1 MPPRPVPAATAA
13 LRALRFLA
21 GQPGPAPAAR
31 IAAALDL
38 PRSST
43 YHLLRAMT
51 AEGFVTHYDD
61 DRRWGIGIAAYE
73 VGIGYAVQEPIARL
87 ARIPM
92 ARLVDTVGH
101 PAHLVTLHGREV
113 VYVLEER
120 APGRPPL
127 VTDVGVRLPASLTAS
142 GRAILATLPPAQVRA
157 LFPGR
162 AAFVDRTGTGPR
174 TPTALRDLLVDTRNR
189 GYATE
194 DDEITPGFASVAA
207 AVDAPTSPVRAS
219 VAVTYPAGP
228 DRAEVD
234 AIVAAVTDTAR
245 EISRRLRS

>member
-1 MPPRPVPAATAA
+1 
-13 LRALRFLA
+13 
-21 GQPGPAPAAR
+21 
-31 IAAALDL
+31 
-38 PRSST
+38 
-43 YHLLRAMT
+43 
-51 AEGFVTHYDD
+51 
-61 DRRWGIGIAAYE
+61 
-73 VGIGYAVQEPIARL
+73 
-87 ARIPM
+87 
-92 ARLVDTVGH
+92 VGH
-101 PAHLVTLHGREV
+101 SAHLVTLHGREV
-113 VYVLEER
+113 VYLLEER

-162 AAFVDRTGTGPR
+162 ATFVDRTGTGPR